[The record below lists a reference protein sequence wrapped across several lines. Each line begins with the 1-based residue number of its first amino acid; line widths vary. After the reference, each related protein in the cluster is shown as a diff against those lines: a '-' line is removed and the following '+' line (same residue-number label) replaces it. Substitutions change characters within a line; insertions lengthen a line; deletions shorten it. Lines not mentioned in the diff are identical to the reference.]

1 MTTQP
6 CVYLQA
12 RSAFQVPEFSDIIFV
27 TSNLTTLQCFPPVYP
42 QALGAATDSFNTSSS
57 QNGSSSSRLL
67 LPPGLTR
74 PLYSESTSPA
84 SSTAASVPSSPASS
98 ALPGSFFTDSANHTK
113 IEFSGVDRPG
123 VLSDVTATLAAAQCN
138 VVAAETWTHKGRVA
152 SILYVTDASAP
163 GGGQLRDEARLQH
176 IQAELGKVVS
186 PVSDG
191 ECEACRRESPCVV
204 ADAGGQGSNVVS
216 SSRPLLGM
224 AANGDAEQSRV
235 LQSHTERRLHQL
247 LRAHGD
253 GAGEEA
259 RGEEGERGGR
269 GDKRLGGG
277 CAHGRQHHHGDE
289 RERPCSEGKN
299 EMHHLLLSAH
309 TGADV
314 SGAQALTARSQGSS
328 SGAQTDGAVM
338 LAVPAAPS
346 TAAEAPTAIGAPLPT
361 IVTSLDSISEA
372 GCHSAA
378 SHHAPAIPSQLCTQQ
393 QQQQQQIQQYA
404 PSSVSPS
411 ISSSSAASSSTSAS
425 VLSHEDLTRLGASVP
440 VGPSTE
446 GSYLAVTAP
455 CSSLRM
461 GPSSSSSG
469 SAGLSSL
476 LQAEGSGSEGSP
488 EAWRRRGRRRGEEG
502 EWALR
507 VTRAGADSAKI
518 AVIQQAWRE
527 GRGRGK
533 ARGGGRGWGDRD
545 AADISQ
551 AEAVMSGGT
560 ALSGNAVTAG
570 SAEQVMGGEA
580 AGSGWRECGGQADGR
595 VPAGGPPPVTSGQA
609 QQNAHVQKLHGDSS
623 AVRMHGARIAR
634 SASAS
639 ASGGNAAA
647 LSQAGNKGEKTP
659 PVVQGSSGKPVEG
672 VHQSRHGSNGVQK
685 RKRRAAVEVSTC
697 ADSQYLMVTVRC
709 RDRPRL
715 LFDTVCTLTD
725 MQYAVHHGHADSA
738 DGWAFQVR
746 AGGWRRWGW

>member
-204 ADAGGQGSNVVS
+204 ADAGGQGSNVVT

-253 GAGEEA
+253 GAGEGRA
-259 RGEEGERGGR
+259 GHADHEE
-269 GDKRLGGG
+269 RL
-277 CAHGRQHHHGDE
+277 
-289 RERPCSEGKN
+289 
-299 EMHHLLLSAH
+299 
-309 TGADV
+309 
-314 SGAQALTARSQGSS
+314 
-328 SGAQTDGAVM
+328 
-338 LAVPAAPS
+338 
-346 TAAEAPTAIGAPLPT
+346 
-361 IVTSLDSISEA
+361 
-372 GCHSAA
+372 
-378 SHHAPAIPSQLCTQQ
+378 
-393 QQQQQQIQQYA
+393 
-404 PSSVSPS
+404 
-411 ISSSSAASSSTSAS
+411 
-425 VLSHEDLTRLGASVP
+425 
-440 VGPSTE
+440 
-446 GSYLAVTAP
+446 
-455 CSSLRM
+455 
-461 GPSSSSSG
+461 G
-469 SAGLSSL
+469 SAGQRGLCKDRVWRGVRYLWRATAGEDGAAARTNRHSGDDAARL
-476 LQAEGSGSEGSP
+476 EQALGRCRASAVLG
-488 EAWRRRGRRRGEEG
+488 AWQHCRGRRARADRASTRTERWGTRTAR
-502 EWALR
+502 EW
-507 VTRAGADSAKI
+507 
-518 AVIQQAWRE
+518 
-527 GRGRGK
+527 
-533 ARGGGRGWGDRD
+533 
-545 AADISQ
+545 
-551 AEAVMSGGT
+551 
-560 ALSGNAVTAG
+560 
-570 SAEQVMGGEA
+570 
-580 AGSGWRECGGQADGR
+580 
-595 VPAGGPPPVTSGQA
+595 
-609 QQNAHVQKLHGDSS
+609 
-623 AVRMHGARIAR
+623 
-634 SASAS
+634 
-639 ASGGNAAA
+639 
-647 LSQAGNKGEKTP
+647 
-659 PVVQGSSGKPVEG
+659 GSSRYRR
-672 VHQSRHGSNGVQK
+672 QRSR
-685 RKRRAAVEVSTC
+685 
-697 ADSQYLMVTVRC
+697 
-709 RDRPRL
+709 
-715 LFDTVCTLTD
+715 
-725 MQYAVHHGHADSA
+725 
-738 DGWAFQVR
+738 
-746 AGGWRRWGW
+746 